1 MTIQITRRVALLAGC
16 FSLACSP
23 LLAQQPAAE
32 KVTARASLNQ
42 AAQEGKFT
50 FLLFYKQSDATSNA
64 MYDSLKDAVKKN
76 PDTTAVV
83 LVLVGNP
90 DNDAIVKKFDVAR
103 APMPLTAAVAPNGA
117 ITGLFTQKVT
127 PENIDSAIVSPTQ
140 TEVMKSLQDGKLVM
154 VTVQGSGKA
163 VTPVAVTGMQ
173 ADPHFSSRFVSLTIQ
188 ASDPDE
194 AKFMKQMQLDPNSVA
209 THTAL
214 LAPPG
219 VMVGKFAATATKDEV
234 AAALAKAGKCC
245 DDPNCKHNQPNVQA
259 GKPAAGLRK
268 N

>member
-1 MTIQITRRVALLAGC
+1 MNRVLHLALLLGFSLGTIQA
-16 FSLACSP
+16 F
-23 LLAQQPAAE
+23 AQQPAAE
-32 KVTARASLNQ
+32 KITARAALNR
-42 AAQEGKFT
+42 AAEDGKFT
-50 FLLFYKQSDATSNA
+50 FLLFYKQSDSASNT
-64 MYDSLKDAVKKN
+64 MYDALKDVVKKN

-83 LVLVGNP
+83 LVQVGNA
-90 DNDAIVKKFDVAR
+90 DNEAIVKKFDVAR

-117 ITGLFTQKVT
+117 ITGLFAQKVT
-127 PENIDSAIVSPTQ
+127 PENIDSALVSPVM

-154 VTVQGSGKA
+154 VTVQGTAKAGTPIA
-163 VTPVAVTGMQ
+163 VTEMQ
-173 ADPHFSSRFVSLTIQ
+173 ADPHFSSRFVSLKIN
-188 ASDPDE
+188 AADANE
-194 AKFMKQMQLDPNSVA
+194 AKFMKQMQLDPNA
-209 THTAL
+209 ALTHTAL

-219 VMVGKFAATATKDEV
+219 VVVGKFPATASKDEV